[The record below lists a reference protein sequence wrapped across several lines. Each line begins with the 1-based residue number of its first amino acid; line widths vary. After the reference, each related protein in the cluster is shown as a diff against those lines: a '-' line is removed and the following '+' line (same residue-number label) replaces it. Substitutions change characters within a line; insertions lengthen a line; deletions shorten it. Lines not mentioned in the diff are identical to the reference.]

1 MNNVAEDLKRRAADW
16 LALCEDPFLADR
28 HVTYRALAA
37 EYLAQAAK
45 YGVAKRKSGC

>member
-16 LALCEDPFLADR
+16 LALCEDPYLADM

-37 EYLAQAAK
+37 EYLTQAAK
-45 YGVAKRKSGC
+45 YEGTK